1 MIVSFSSIVEWSK
14 LWEAAY
20 VSAAFGI
27 GVMLVG
33 ALAVVSSL
41 RGQDLKKEH
50 HGGGAVAYDVAT
62 GVFVLMILAA
72 VVFGIYIMTQK

>member
-1 MIVSFSSIVEWSK
+1 MTPLFSSIVEWSK

-33 ALAVVSSL
+33 GIAVVSSL

-50 HGGGAVAYDVAT
+50 NTGGAIAFDAVTV
-62 GVFVLMILAA
+62 VCVLGILAA
-72 VVFGIYIMTQK
+72 VVFGIYIMTDK

>member
-1 MIVSFSSIVEWSK
+1 MISFSSIVEWGK
-14 LWEAAY
+14 LAEAAY
-20 VSAAFGI
+20 VSAAFAI

-33 ALAVVSSL
+33 AFAVVASL

-50 HGGGAVAYDVAT
+50 HGGGAIAYDVAT
-62 GVFVLMILAA
+62 GVCVLAIAAA

>member
-1 MIVSFSSIVEWSK
+1 MISFSSIVEWGK
-14 LWEAAY
+14 LAEAAY

-33 ALAVVSSL
+33 GLAVVSSL
-41 RGQDLKKEH
+41 RGQDLKKDH
-50 HGGGAVAYDVAT
+50 QGGGAIAYDVAT
-62 GVFVLMILAA
+62 GVCVLAILAA

>member
-1 MIVSFSSIVEWSK
+1 MTPLFSSIVEWSK

-33 ALAVVSSL
+33 GVAVVASL
-41 RGQDLKKEH
+41 RGQDLKKEQH
-50 HGGGAVAYDVAT
+50 AGGAIAFDAVTVACVVA
-62 GVFVLMILAA
+62 ILAA
-72 VVFGIYIMTQK
+72 VVFGIHIMTQK